1 VRIPG
6 EGHLMVLRRIGR
18 KKSSKLIN
26 EINMTPLIDM
36 TFLLLITFIITMP
49 AIEQGISI
57 RLPQGKADVLP
68 QKANVVTVD
77 AAGKVFLNNR
87 EIGLEDLERTLGE
100 MAAEKPDVSV
110 LVRGDERL
118 EYGKVIQVMKILYK
132 VKITR
137 MALVTLSD

>member
-1 VRIPG
+1 
-6 EGHLMVLRRIGR
+6 
-18 KKSSKLIN
+18 
-26 EINMTPLIDM
+26 
-36 TFLLLITFIITMP
+36 MP
-49 AIEQGISI
+49 AMEQGISI

-68 QKANVVTVD
+68 KKANVVTVD

-87 EIGLEDLERTLGE
+87 EIGLEDLERTLGL
-100 MAAEKPDVSV
+100 MAAEEPDVSV

>member
-1 VRIPG
+1 
-6 EGHLMVLRRIGR
+6 MVLRRLGR

-26 EINMTPLIDM
+26 EINMMPLIDL

-49 AIEQGISI
+49 AMEQGISI
-57 RLPQGKADVLP
+57 RLPQGKSDVLP
-68 QKANVVTVD
+68 KKANVVTVD
-77 AAGKVFLNNR
+77 AEGKVFLNNR
-87 EIGLEDLERTLGE
+87 VIGLEDLERTLGE
-100 MAAEKPDVSV
+100 MAAEQPDVSV